1 MHMHDLAGARRGT
14 EPRNSTRACQS
25 SRERD
30 YKYRNREK
38 QILEKVSAHYRDT
51 VVRSE
56 VATHPAL
63 DNASFTAR
71 ESSLRRA
78 VCGRGRTR

>member
-1 MHMHDLAGARRGT
+1 MLPQRAIHMDDLAGARRGT

-38 QILEKVSAHYRDT
+38 QI
-51 VVRSE
+51 
-56 VATHPAL
+56 PAL
-63 DNASFTAR
+63 DNASFMAR